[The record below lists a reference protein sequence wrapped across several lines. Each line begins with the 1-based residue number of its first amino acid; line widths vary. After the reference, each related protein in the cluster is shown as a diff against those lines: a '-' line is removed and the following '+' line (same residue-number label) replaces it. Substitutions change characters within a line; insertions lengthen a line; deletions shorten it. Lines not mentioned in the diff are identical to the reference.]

1 MEKNKTS
8 FAGSLSKKSAASA
21 IDTKKPEQLTSEEQK
36 KKEEAEKK
44 KTEEVKAAKKEETSE
59 ERYLKVQ
66 ISEEE
71 ASNLQ
76 RVFNLFIHEQ
86 KMITKD
92 SGKEKKSS
100 KLPSDHKEEMEEK
113 KDDKSSVFKSKA
125 SKKEEVDTIDYF
137 ETKAVRAILSKL
149 GVREI
154 REHDIEIMIWVR
166 AVEVGSRR
174 EPRLEGQLEGVRAH
188 VQEVHRRPDG
198 SGASQPLQPGAV
210 PHVLQVA
217 AR

>member
-1 MEKNKTS
+1 MKPVEKNKAS

-21 IDTKKPEQLTSEEQK
+21 VDAKKPELISLDEQK
-36 KKEEAEKK
+36 MKEEIEKK
-44 KTEEVKAAKKEETSE
+44 KFEETKAAKKEETSE

-86 KMITKD
+86 KLIAKD
-92 SGKEKKSS
+92 TGKDKKSS

-113 KDDKSSVFKSKA
+113 KEDKSSMFKSKA
-125 SKKEEVDTIDYF
+125 SKKEEADAIDYF

-149 GVREI
+149 GVKEI
-154 REHDIEIMIWVR
+154 REHDIEIMIWVE
-166 AVEVGSRR
+166 AYYLGSRR
-174 EPRLEGQLEGVRAH
+174 EPGLESQLERVRAH
-188 VQEVHRRPDG
+188 V
-198 SGASQPLQPGAV
+198 
-210 PHVLQVA
+210 
-217 AR
+217 